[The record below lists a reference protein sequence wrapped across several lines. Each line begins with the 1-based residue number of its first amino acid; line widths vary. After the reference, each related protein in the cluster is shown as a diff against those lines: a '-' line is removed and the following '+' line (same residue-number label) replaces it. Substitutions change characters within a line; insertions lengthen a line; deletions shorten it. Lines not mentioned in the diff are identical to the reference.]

1 MRRTASM
8 LCLSAAALIG
18 CGRRPP
24 PGLIVICVDTL
35 RPDYTEP
42 YGAPEGRTPFLDR
55 IARESVVFERAYSQA
70 NETQPSHAS
79 LFTSRFP
86 SQLGTLGDG
95 LTIPDGTPTLATAL
109 SAAGWRTGA
118 MVAGGHLA
126 RVLGLD
132 DGFQQYVEGRRM
144 GSFQQTAPMAIRWLD
159 EARAGDQ
166 PWLLFLHSYDAHSPY
181 AKPHVFGRAATP
193 GYAGPLLPIVNDPLA
208 FEAIYER
215 MYFPR
220 LPEGQDRE
228 ATGARLKDPRMNEQ
242 MAQWAT
248 MPEIEHIDLDDDD
261 VAFLRGLYATGVS
274 YADLWLGVVW
284 AELEQRG
291 VLDDSVVVIL
301 SDHGEELLDHG
312 MMSHHHRMHDASTKV
327 PLMVRLPG
335 GQGGGQRV
343 REVVELLDVTPT
355 LLAMQGVPVPAGML
369 GRDLNPCLRGEG
381 CPAEGLGRSES
392 KIGVITATDGF
403 FRLMVHGAEVGSPEM
418 RARIER
424 LDASSATLWNTTP
437 GSGSEKLLDVHSFD
451 PDRVA
456 RLQAGLLAIEARP

>member
-1 MRRTASM
+1 MKSR
-8 LCLSAAALIG
+8 AALILLTACALLG
-18 CGRRPP
+18 CGRRAP
-24 PGLIVICVDTL
+24 PGLVVISVDTL
-35 RPDYTEP
+35 RADYTGP

-86 SQLGTLGDG
+86 SQLGPVTEDM
-95 LTIPDGTPTLATAL
+95 TIPDGTPTLATAL

-144 GSFQQTAPMAIRWLD
+144 GSFQQTAPMALRWLD
-159 EARAGDQ
+159 ESLAGDQ
-166 PWLLFLHSYDAHSPY
+166 PWLLFLHSYDCHIPY
-181 AKPHVFGRAATP
+181 AKPNVFGRAATP
-193 GYAGPLLPIVNDPLA
+193 GYAGPMAQIVNDPLA

-220 LPEGQDRE
+220 LPEGQDRDSV
-228 ATGARLKDPRMNEQ
+228 GARLKEPGMGDR

-248 MPEIEHIDLDDDD
+248 MPGIEHVDLTDED

-291 VLDDSVVVIL
+291 VLENSVVVIL
-301 SDHGEELLDHG
+301 SDHGEDLLDHG
-312 MMSHHHRMHDASTKV
+312 MMSHHHRMHDASLRV
-327 PLMVRLPG
+327 PLLVRLPG
-335 GQGGGQRV
+335 GAGGGTRV

-355 LLAMQGVPVPAGML
+355 LLAMHGVPVPAGMN
-369 GRDLNPCLRGEG
+369 GRDLNDCLRSGR
-381 CPAEGLGRSES
+381 CPSDGLGRSES
-392 KIGVITATDGF
+392 KIGVLTATDGF
-403 FRLMVHGAEVGSPEM
+403 FRLMVHGAQVGTPGM
-418 RARIER
+418 QARLER
-424 LDASSATLWNTTP
+424 LDASSAGLWNTTE
-437 GSGSEKLLDVHSFD
+437 GSGQEKRLDLHSFD
-451 PDRVA
+451 PTRVQH
-456 RLQAGLLAIEARP
+456 LQQGLLKIEAGR